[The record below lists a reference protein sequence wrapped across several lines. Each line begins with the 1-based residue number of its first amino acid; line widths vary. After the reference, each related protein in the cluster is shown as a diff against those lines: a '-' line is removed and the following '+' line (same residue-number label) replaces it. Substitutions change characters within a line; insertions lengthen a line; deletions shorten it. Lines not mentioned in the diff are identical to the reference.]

1 MDWRGPVHYL
11 KGSEWRSFPTGE
23 FKSTRF
29 AGLFFDA
36 EGRLCVNT
44 YREPRDSPRRQEFT
58 FVMQKNETWEEND
71 RISGTPATL
80 LGEYPQ
86 VMKQKGWAALEA
98 LRSHA
103 VVEDANGLLWYWY
116 IENGQLYKRGL
127 GISAPQFMPGEAHPF
142 LAEYLVEEALLDPE
156 GNMFLVTSSRSS
168 FYLTPREPLPHTEA
182 VIKEKGL
189 DSARITLR
197 SNISSGISFIWRLD
211 NGDWSAPQRDTG
223 VYLAD
228 LIGGEHRFEAVAL
241 DEFLQTDR
249 SPAVLQLALD
259 ANPEE
264 QIRQWVEQLRDPEYE
279 KRKEAVAKLAR
290 YGALALPAL
299 QKARE
304 NASDDLRWWIDAAG
318 TKVGDRR
325 P

>member
-1 MDWRGPVHYL
+1 
-11 KGSEWRSFPTGE
+11 
-23 FKSTRF
+23 
-29 AGLFFDA
+29 
-36 EGRLCVNT
+36 
-44 YREPRDSPRRQEFT
+44 
-58 FVMQKNETWEEND
+58 
-71 RISGTPATL
+71 
-80 LGEYPQ
+80 
-86 VMKQKGWAALEA
+86 
-98 LRSHA
+98 
-103 VVEDANGLLWYWY
+103 
-116 IENGQLYKRGL
+116 
-127 GISAPQFMPGEAHPF
+127 
-142 LAEYLVEEALLDPE
+142 
-156 GNMFLVTSSRSS
+156 
-168 FYLTPREPLPHTEA
+168 
-182 VIKEKGL
+182 
-189 DSARITLR
+189 
-197 SNISSGISFIWRLD
+197 
-211 NGDWSAPQRDTG
+211 

-228 LIGGEHRFEAVAL
+228 LIGGEHRLEAVAL